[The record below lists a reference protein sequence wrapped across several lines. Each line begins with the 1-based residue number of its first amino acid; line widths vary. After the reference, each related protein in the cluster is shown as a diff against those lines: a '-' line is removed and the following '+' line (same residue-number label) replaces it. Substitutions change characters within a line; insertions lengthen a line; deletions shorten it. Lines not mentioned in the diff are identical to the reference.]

1 MGVCLGP
8 VSLSIS
14 LPGAAVAA
22 VSLPGMFP
30 GLGDVDALWLFE
42 PALSTVLLAAVM
54 MSCEEGK
61 IRIML
66 D

>member
-1 MGVCLGP
+1 MQ
-8 VSLSIS
+8 VS
-14 LPGAAVAA
+14 
-22 VSLPGMFP
+22 
-30 GLGDVDALWLFE
+30 LWLFE

-54 MSCEEGK
+54 MSCEEDK